1 MDNLDI
7 NKLLE
12 YVNSQMSNGLSVAQ
26 VERQMKVGKDT
37 IRKKL
42 NRAGFHFQD
51 NQFVKDGQAPKIIE
65 HKEEIKPKEVK
76 EIKEINKNDYVS
88 DLYKYKDILIE
99 IAKNYKKSNKIK
111 LDLNTIPEM
120 SEEVLT
126 RQMRVHKNALESFDD
141 FCKQYPNISK
151 QTLLSWAILEFLNN
165 HK

>member
-26 VERQMKVGKDT
+26 IERQMKVGKDT

-76 EIKEINKNDYVS
+76 EINQNDDIL

-111 LDLNTIPEM
+111 LDLNTIPSM

-126 RQMRVHKNALESFDD
+126 RQMRIHKNALEGFDE
-141 FCKQYPNISK
+141 FCKQYPNLSK
-151 QTLLSWAILEFLNN
+151 QTLLSWAVIEFLER